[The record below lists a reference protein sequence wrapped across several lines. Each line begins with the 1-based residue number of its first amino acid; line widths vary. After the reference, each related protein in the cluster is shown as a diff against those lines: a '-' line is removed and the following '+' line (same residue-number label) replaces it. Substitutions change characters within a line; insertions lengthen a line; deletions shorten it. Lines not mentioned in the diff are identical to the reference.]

1 MNRQTYNAP
10 ALRTG
15 PLETGLALTGAW
27 EAPVAVLRGT
37 HTGAA
42 YLYWC
47 QAGEHFVNDMMD
59 LRTFYRR
66 DVDGDRRELRACVRH
81 WNTAERRGYQR

>member
-37 HTGAA
+37 HTRP
-42 YLYWC
+42 
-47 QAGEHFVNDMMD
+47 MD
-59 LRTFYRR
+59 YVELQPRSWEGSDASCLVLSA
-66 DVDGDRRELRACVRH
+66 DVGPLSAVKKGCGQLAQGWAWSQEL
-81 WNTAERRGYQR
+81 G

>member
-37 HTGAA
+37 HTRP
-42 YLYWC
+42 
-47 QAGEHFVNDMMD
+47 MD
-59 LRTFYRR
+59 YVELQPRSWEGSDASCLLRCLSST
-66 DVDGDRRELRACVRH
+66 RARH
-81 WNTAERRGYQR
+81 RFRAPL